1 MDLLNLCLILTSTYL
16 QYNDKHDKQ
25 LHGTAM
31 SSPVPVVVA
40 EINCYAKHG
49 GASPSYLYANYTSLV
64 TLR

>member
-16 QYNDKHDKQ
+16 QYNDKHYKQ

-31 SSPVPVVVA
+31 SSPVPVVVV